1 MYESSILLKIEIIS
15 FFTFLFYVIIYS
27 LWRIISYIY
36 TIRKTFLLPFVS
48 TKKDVQKVQIQKDNK
63 SPHINNYIFKV
74 SELSQEQKDKI
85 QEILRRVKIAISKQD
100 FDIAKNH
107 IIEWLTIDKFNI
119 ELNIELS
126 SIYLIEKDY
135 IKAEYIYKDL
145 LLVHEGDFDI
155 LKKLWYVLS
164 MQEKY
169 DLAIEIY
176 KRRFETKDDDMEVVN
191 MLSHLYYFKNLYVDS
206 LPFLKIYLKQHP
218 RDIDSLVLLAMCYK
232 NIWKFQDAQNAFKRA
247 NEIEPYNKEIKEELE
262 KLQNQIL
269 ENN

>member
-27 LWRIISYIY
+27 IWKTINYIY
-36 TIRKTFLLPFVS
+36 TIRKTFLLPFTN

-155 LKKLWYVLS
+155 LKKLW
-164 MQEKY
+164 
-169 DLAIEIY
+169 
-176 KRRFETKDDDMEVVN
+176 
-191 MLSHLYYFKNLYVDS
+191 
-206 LPFLKIYLKQHP
+206 
-218 RDIDSLVLLAMCYK
+218 
-232 NIWKFQDAQNAFKRA
+232 
-247 NEIEPYNKEIKEELE
+247 
-262 KLQNQIL
+262 
-269 ENN
+269 